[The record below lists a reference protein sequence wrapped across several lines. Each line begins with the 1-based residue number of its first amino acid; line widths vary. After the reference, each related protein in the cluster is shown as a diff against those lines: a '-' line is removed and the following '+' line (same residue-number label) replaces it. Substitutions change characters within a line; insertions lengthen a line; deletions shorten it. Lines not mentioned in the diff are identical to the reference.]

1 MGHNGEGHSLW
12 PQGKENQA
20 GSGSKQSEVVGKGSA
35 WGSEKED
42 SALGD
47 DPRLGP
53 RKQAGWGG
61 GGGGRLSIVMG
72 QKPPPP
78 HSVCM
83 DSAPPN
89 RTQRSLRVLP
99 SARSRGSKEELETV
113 QEEHESEMGVHC

>member
-1 MGHNGEGHSLW
+1 MVRVTASGP

-53 RKQAGWGG
+53 ENKQAGGG
-61 GGGGRLSIVMG
+61 V
-72 QKPPPP
+72 
-78 HSVCM
+78 
-83 DSAPPN
+83 DSA
-89 RTQRSLRVLP
+89 
-99 SARSRGSKEELETV
+99 
-113 QEEHESEMGVHC
+113 

>member
-1 MGHNGEGHSLW
+1 MVRVTASG
-12 PQGKENQA
+12 PRARRTRQGQA
-20 GSGSKQSEVVGKGSA
+20 VNSQRWWERAVPG
-35 WGSEKED
+35 
-42 SALGD
+42 ALRKRTRHLEMTPG
-47 DPRLGP
+47 LGP
-53 RKQAGWGG
+53 ENKQAGAGE
-61 GGGGRLSIVMG
+61 GGGRLSIVMG

>member
-1 MGHNGEGHSLW
+1 MPG
-12 PQGKENQA
+12 
-20 GSGSKQSEVVGKGSA
+20 
-35 WGSEKED
+35 
-42 SALGD
+42 ALRKRTRHLEMTPGLAQKTS
-47 DPRLGP
+47 RLG
-53 RKQAGWGG
+53 GD
-61 GGGGRLSIVMG
+61 RLSIVVG

-113 QEEHESEMGVHC
+113 QEEHESGMGVHC